1 MIYKE
6 VFLLLMIFTSSA
18 CQTSM
23 AENSNSTL
31 PQSSPANSPTPSL
44 SPTPTTNEN
53 TAISK
58 IDFKNFTYAGPDD
71 YPETFIL
78 EDGKQG
84 YVPDKEGRIEEGY
97 SLQEVAF
104 SDLTGDGVEEA
115 IITISI
121 QTGGSAVPHLV
132 FVYMLENNKPQM
144 LWRFVTGDRA
154 EGGLKDIYGDNGK
167 LVVELFGETRFVN
180 GNWVSDIPS
189 GKFKGLCCP
198 TLYTKTRFKWNGKQ
212 FVGEGTPEIFD
223 IEQK

>member
-31 PQSSPANSPTPSL
+31 PQSSPAISPTPSL

-53 TAISK
+53 AAISK
-58 IDFKNFTYAGPDD
+58 VDFKNFTYTGPDE
-71 YPETFIL
+71 YPETFRL
-78 EDGKQG
+78 ENGKLEIF
-84 YVPDKEGRIEEGY
+84 DKEGRVEEGY
-97 SLQEVAF
+97 FLQEVTY
-104 SDLTGDGVEEA
+104 SDLTGDGEEEA

-121 QTGGSAVPHLV
+121 QTGGSAMPHLV
-132 FVYMLENNKPQM
+132 FVYTLENHKPQT
-144 LWRFVTGDRA
+144 LWRFITGDRA
-154 EGGLKDIYGDNGK
+154 EGGLKNIYGDNGK

-180 GNWVSDIPS
+180 GEWVSDIPS

-198 TLYTKTRFKWNGKQ
+198 TLYTKNRFNWDGKK
-212 FVGEGTPEIFD
+212 FAVEGTPEIFD